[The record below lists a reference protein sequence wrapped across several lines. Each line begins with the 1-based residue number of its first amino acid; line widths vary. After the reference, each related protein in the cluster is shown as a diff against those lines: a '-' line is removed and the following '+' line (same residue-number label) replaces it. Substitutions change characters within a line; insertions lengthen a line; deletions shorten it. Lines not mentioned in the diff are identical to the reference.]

1 MKTFQDEVLNKKT
14 GLTETVLIEWNYNP
28 IIQRPE
34 FTVWSGKVNITGN
47 VPRADLERLERKI
60 NAIASELP
68 TQERIDY
75 IKCLFLQ
82 K

>member
-28 IIQRPE
+28 IIQRPG
-34 FTVWSGKVNITGN
+34 FTVWSGRVNITGN
-47 VPRADLERLERKI
+47 VPRTDLERLERKI
-60 NAIASELP
+60 NSIAYELP